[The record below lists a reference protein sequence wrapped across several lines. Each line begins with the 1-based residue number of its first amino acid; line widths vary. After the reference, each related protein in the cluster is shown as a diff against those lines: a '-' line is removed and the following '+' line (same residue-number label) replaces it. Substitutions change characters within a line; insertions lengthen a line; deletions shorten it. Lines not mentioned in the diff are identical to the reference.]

1 MDEKTKAQI
10 QQEAADLV
18 AKLQPRSGKFR
29 TISPEMDP
37 LRLGSG
43 WSIEDLDKPQVIIE
57 STFGDSHPGSAGL
70 FELVEEVRAGVA
82 EAGGHGARYF
92 CTDICDGEAQGHDG
106 INYSLAHREAI
117 TNLVEAQANA
127 TTFDGGVFISSC
139 DKAMPAMLM
148 SIGRMK
154 DMMAAIVVTGG
165 VMEAALRTAYA
176 VVEGKNPEADAF
188 RAVRGRDGRREADF
202 TLGDQT
208 LHTCTVSGLANAEK
222 LMEDIK
228 AGRVSYDF
236 VEVMACPGGCV
247 GGGGQPIHDGCE
259 FAERRGGTL
268 YRLDSERK
276 LRFSHENPEVQKAY
290 EEFLGKPL
298 SRTAHKLL
306 HSEHVNELYFETH
319 NYL

>member
-1 MDEKTKAQI
+1 MLKS
-10 QQEAADLV
+10 QQV
-18 AKLQPRSGKFR
+18 RSL
-29 TISPEMDP
+29 SPEMDP
-37 LRLGSG
+37 LRMGMG
-43 WSIEDLDKPQVIIE
+43 WTVDDLSKPQIMVE
-57 STFGDSHPGSAGL
+57 STYGNSHPGSGHL
-70 FELVEEVRAGVA
+70 NIFVEEAVRGVNDH
-82 EAGGHGARYF
+82 GGKAARYF
-92 CTDICDGEAQGHDG
+92 ATDMCDGMAQGHDG

>member
-1 MDEKTKAQI
+1 MIRLHCHGSTAIGKIRFVSVGRKVAVLFQANDVCIKNGKKRKKNTKTEDFQP
-10 QQEAADLV
+10 QEERIF
-18 AKLQPRSGKFR
+18 AKSAFGAGQDVDIVLTTREFVRMIRAEHINTRFLKEQAFD
-29 TISPEMDP
+29 SP
-37 LRLGSG
+37 LG
-43 WSIEDLDKPQVIIE
+43 E
-57 STFGDSHPGSAGL
+57 STG
-70 FELVEEVRAGVA
+70 AGVIF
-82 EAGGHGARYF
+82 G
-92 CTDICDGEAQGHDG
+92 
-106 INYSLAHREAI
+106 
-117 TNLVEAQANA
+117 
-127 TTFDGGVFISSC
+127 
-139 DKAMPAMLM
+139 
-148 SIGRMK
+148 
-154 DMMAAIVVTGG
+154 VTGG

-188 RAVRGRDGRREADF
+188 RAVRGKDGRKEADF

-228 AGRVSYDF
+228 AGKVSYDF

-259 FAERRGGTL
+259 FAGQRGDTL
-268 YRLDSERK
+268 YRLDRERK

-290 EEFLGKPL
+290 EEFLEKPL

>member
-1 MDEKTKAQI
+1 MFGAMAKTYFAQKKGI
-10 QQEAADLV
+10 DPNNICCISIMPCVSKKREASLSYMKSAGAGQDVDIVLTTREFV
-18 AKLQPRSGKFR
+18 RMIRAEHINTRFLKEQAFD
-29 TISPEMDP
+29 SP
-37 LRLGSG
+37 LG
-43 WSIEDLDKPQVIIE
+43 E
-57 STFGDSHPGSAGL
+57 STG
-70 FELVEEVRAGVA
+70 AGVIF
-82 EAGGHGARYF
+82 G
-92 CTDICDGEAQGHDG
+92 
-106 INYSLAHREAI
+106 
-117 TNLVEAQANA
+117 
-127 TTFDGGVFISSC
+127 
-139 DKAMPAMLM
+139 
-148 SIGRMK
+148 
-154 DMMAAIVVTGG
+154 VTGG

-176 VVEGKNPEADAF
+176 IVEGKNPEADAF
-188 RAVRGRDGRREADF
+188 RAARGRDGRREADF

>member
-1 MDEKTKAQI
+1 MLILFYSQHRKHPLPASSHGCFLWVSLISLLSYQVLSHIDRAGNQNDESFDHILHVHVDGQDVDIVLTTREFVRMIRAEHINTRFLKEQAF
-10 QQEAADLV
+10 D
-18 AKLQPRSGKFR
+18 
-29 TISPEMDP
+29 SP
-37 LRLGSG
+37 LG
-43 WSIEDLDKPQVIIE
+43 E
-57 STFGDSHPGSAGL
+57 STG
-70 FELVEEVRAGVA
+70 AGVIF
-82 EAGGHGARYF
+82 G
-92 CTDICDGEAQGHDG
+92 
-106 INYSLAHREAI
+106 
-117 TNLVEAQANA
+117 
-127 TTFDGGVFISSC
+127 
-139 DKAMPAMLM
+139 
-148 SIGRMK
+148 
-154 DMMAAIVVTGG
+154 VTGG

-276 LRFSHENPEVQKAY
+276 LRFSHENPEVQEAVSVSASS
-290 EEFLGKPL
+290 F
-298 SRTAHKLL
+298 
-306 HSEHVNELYFETH
+306 
-319 NYL
+319 

>member
-1 MDEKTKAQI
+1 MILKS
-10 QQEAADLV
+10 QQV
-18 AKLQPRSGKFR
+18 RSL
-29 TISPEMDP
+29 SPEMDP
-37 LRLGSG
+37 LRMGMG
-43 WSIEDLDKPQVIIE
+43 WTVDDLSKPQIMVE
-57 STFGDSHPGSAGL
+57 STYGNSHPGSGHL
-70 FELVEEVRAGVA
+70 NIFVEEAVRGVNDH
-82 EAGGHGARYF
+82 GGKAARYF
-92 CTDICDGEAQGHDG
+92 ATDMCDGMAQGHDG

>member
-1 MDEKTKAQI
+1 MFGAIAKTYY
-10 QQEAADLV
+10 ADILGV
-18 AKLQPRSGKFR
+18 TPDKITCVSIMPCTAKKY
-29 TISPEMDP
+29 ECAV
-37 LRLGSG
+37 
-43 WSIEDLDKPQVIIE
+43 PQVN
-57 STFGDSHPGSAGL
+57 DSGADRDVDVSLTTREFIRMLRAAQVNIDTL
-70 FELVEEVRAGVA
+70 EEDAFDEPLGIGTGAGVIF
-82 EAGGHGARYF
+82 GA
-92 CTDICDGEAQGHDG
+92 
-106 INYSLAHREAI
+106 
-117 TNLVEAQANA
+117 
-127 TTFDGGVFISSC
+127 
-139 DKAMPAMLM
+139 
-148 SIGRMK
+148 
-154 DMMAAIVVTGG
+154 TGG

-306 HSEHVNELYFETH
+306 HSDATYTI
-319 NYL
+319 Y